1 MSAMLLVLDLGN
13 SRFKWALTDGRAWT
27 PGAAYPYGPDFAA
40 ALVAALGGVAPPQAA
55 AFVSVTTPERVTRLE
70 QWLKVRWGIEA
81 RRLSASTSALGVT
94 NGYAQPERLGADR
107 WAALVAA
114 RAQRAGAVCVVDAGT
129 AVTVDALD
137 AGGAF
142 RGGVILPGLAL
153 QRAALQHGTE
163 GAGVVPSATGSCL
176 ARDTAAAVAGGTLYG
191 LAGAVDRILDEQ
203 AQALGASP
211 AVLVTG
217 GDGARLL
224 PLLRHAAEPMPDL
237 VLRGVARL
245 SGVEVAV

>member
-114 RAQRAGAVCVVDAGT
+114 RAQRAGAVLRGGCRYRGHRRRARCGRRVPRRRDPAGPGAAT
-129 AVTVDALD
+129 
-137 AGGAF
+137 GGAATRHREGR
-142 RGGVILPGLAL
+142 RGAVRHRQL
-153 QRAALQHGTE
+153 
-163 GAGVVPSATGSCL
+163 L

-224 PLLRHAAEPMPDL
+224 PLLRHAAEPVPDL